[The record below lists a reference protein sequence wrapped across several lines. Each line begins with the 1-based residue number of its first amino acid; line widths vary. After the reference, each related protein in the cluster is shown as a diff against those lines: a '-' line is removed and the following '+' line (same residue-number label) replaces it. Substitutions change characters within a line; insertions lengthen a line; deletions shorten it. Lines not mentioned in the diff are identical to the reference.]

1 MITEFQKKKKPKTG
15 NDSWK
20 PYHRVFEKSF
30 KRKLTAKLDRVFSKY
45 IRLRDTD
52 ENGYFTCPTCGKV
65 KPFEKADC
73 SHLLEQKTFVNEVG
87 RGKLYGRM

>member
-1 MITEFQKKKKPKTG
+1 MITEYQKKKKPKTG

-52 ENGYFTCPTCGKV
+52 EN
-65 KPFEKADC
+65 
-73 SHLLEQKTFVNEVG
+73 
-87 RGKLYGRM
+87 